1 MEKRRI
7 AILGSTGSI
16 GRQALDVIRQ
26 HRDLFEVELLTANNS
41 SELLVQQAI
50 EFDANAVVICN
61 EDKYKEV
68 ADALNPYYIKTF
80 AGMQSVC
87 DLVTSDNI
95 DIVLTSMVGFS
106 GLASTIA
113 AVKAGKTI
121 ALANK
126 ETLVAAGHIVMDL
139 AAKHH
144 TRILPVDSEHSAI
157 FQCLMGSAGADIEK
171 IHLTASGGPFRTWS
185 REDIGRATPAQ
196 ALNHPNWSMGSKIS
210 IDSATM
216 MNKGLEI
223 IEARWLF
230 GTTGE
235 KINVVV
241 HPESIIHSM
250 VEYADGSVIAQMGH
264 PDMREAIQF
273 AFSYPERLPLNN
285 KKLNFAELGS
295 LSFYQPDVNKFPAL
309 GLAYESLTKG
319 GNMACIMNAA
329 NEVAVAAFLKGR
341 IGFYQITDIVARC
354 MEYGPFV
361 KNPDIETIFKTND
374 ETCRLA
380 AEFIDHTA
388 GSKTY

>member
-41 SELLVQQAI
+41 SELLIQQAI
-50 EFDANAVVICN
+50 EFDVNCVVICN
-61 EDKYKEV
+61 EDKYREV
-68 ADALNPYYIKTF
+68 ADALQPHYIKVF
-80 AGMQSVC
+80 AGMKSVC
-87 DLVTSDNI
+87 DLVQSDNI

-106 GLASTIA
+106 GLESTIA

-139 AAKHH
+139 AARHRA
-144 TRILPVDSEHSAI
+144 RILPVDSEHSAI

-185 REDIGRATPAQ
+185 REDISKATRQQ
-196 ALNHPNWSMGSKIS
+196 ALNHPNWSMGSKIT

-230 GTTGE
+230 GTPGD
-235 KINVVV
+235 KIDVVI

-273 AFSYPERLPLNN
+273 AFSFPHRLPLDN

-295 LSFYQPDVNKFPAL
+295 MSFEAPDHERFPAL
-309 GLAYESLTKG
+309 GLAYEALRKG
-319 GNMACIMNAA
+319 GNMPCIMNAA
-329 NEVAVAAFLKGR
+329 NEVAVAAFLQEK
-341 IGFYQITDIVARC
+341 IGFYDITDVVRDT
-354 MEYGPFV
+354 MESSEYI
-361 KNPDIETIFKTND
+361 KSPDIYAIFGTN
-374 ETCRLA
+374 EEAQAKAKIL
-380 AEFIDHTA
+380 IDKI
-388 GSKTY
+388 SR

>member
-1 MEKRRI
+1 MEKRHI

-41 SELLVQQAI
+41 SDLLISQAI
-50 EFDANAVVICN
+50 EFNANTVVICN
-61 EDKYKEV
+61 EDKYQEV
-68 ADALNPYYIKTF
+68 ADALSPHYIKVF

-87 DLVTSDNI
+87 DLVSSDTI

-126 ETLVAAGHIVMDL
+126 ETLVAAGEIVMNL
-139 AAKHH
+139 AREHRA
-144 TRILPVDSEHSAI
+144 RILPVDSEHSAI

-171 IHLTASGGPFRTWS
+171 IHLTASGGPFRTWAK
-185 REDIGRATPAQ
+185 EDIARATRQ
-196 ALNHPNWSMGSKIS
+196 EALKHPNWSMGSKIT

-223 IEARWLF
+223 IEAKWLF
-230 GTTGE
+230 GTPGD

-273 AFSYPERLPLNN
+273 AFSFPERLSLNN
-285 KKLNFAELGS
+285 QKLDFARLGS
-295 LSFYQPDVNKFPAL
+295 LSFFAPDFDKFPAL
-309 GLAYESLTKG
+309 SLAYEALAEG
-319 GNMACIMNAA
+319 GNMTCIMNAA
-329 NEVAVAAFLKGR
+329 NEAAVAAFLQER
-341 IGFYQITDIVARC
+341 IGFYQITDVVRRC
-354 MEYGPFV
+354 MDGVNFV
-361 KNPDIETIFKTND
+361 AHPDLDTIFATNA
-374 ETCRLA
+374 ETLIKAEEIIKKDICR
-380 AEFIDHTA
+380 
-388 GSKTY
+388 

>member
-1 MEKRRI
+1 MQKRRI

-41 SELLVQQAI
+41 SELLISQAI
-50 EFDANAVVICN
+50 EFNPNSVVICN
-61 EDKYKEV
+61 EEKYKEV
-68 ADALNPYYIKTF
+68 SDSLEPHYVKVFT
-80 AGMQSVC
+80 GMSSVC
-87 DLVTSDNI
+87 DLVGSDNI

-106 GLASTIA
+106 GLSSTIA

-126 ETLVAAGHIVMDL
+126 ETLVAAGEIVMNL
-139 AAKHH
+139 AAEHRA
-144 TRILPVDSEHSAI
+144 RILPVDSEHSAI

-171 IHLTASGGPFRTWS
+171 IHLTASGGPFRTWTK
-185 REDIGRATPAQ
+185 EDIAKATRAE
-196 ALNHPNWSMGSKIS
+196 ALKHPNWSMGSKIT

-223 IEARWLF
+223 IEAKWLF
-230 GTTGE
+230 GTEGD

-273 AFSYPERLPLNN
+273 AFSFPERLTLDN
-285 KKLNFAELGS
+285 KKLDFAQLGS
-295 LSFYQPDVNKFPAL
+295 LSFFAPDFDRFPAL
-309 GLAYESLTKG
+309 NLAYEALKAG
-319 GNMACIMNAA
+319 GNMPCIMNAA
-329 NEVAVAAFLKGR
+329 NEAAVAAFLQDK
-341 IGFYQITDIVARC
+341 IGFYQITDVVKEC
-354 MEYGPFV
+354 MEGSEFV
-361 KNPDIETIFKTND
+361 AHPDLDTIFEVNQMSLAKAQETINHISRRK
-374 ETCRLA
+374 
-380 AEFIDHTA
+380 
-388 GSKTY
+388 

>member
-16 GRQALDVIRQ
+16 GRQALDVIGQ
-26 HRDLFEVELLTANNS
+26 HKDLFEVELLTANNS
-41 SELLVQQAI
+41 SDLLIKQAI
-50 EFDANAVVICN
+50 EFNANAVVICN
-61 EDKYKEV
+61 ESKYTEV
-68 ADALNPYYIKTF
+68 AEALEPHYIKVF
-80 AGMQSVC
+80 AGMKSVC
-87 DLVTSDNI
+87 DLVSGDNI

-106 GLASTIA
+106 GLESTIS

-126 ETLVAAGHIVMDL
+126 ETLVAAGELVMSL
-139 AAKHH
+139 AAKHKA
-144 TRILPVDSEHSAI
+144 RILPVDSEHSAI
-157 FQCLMGSAGADIEK
+157 FQCLMGSAGAEIEK

-185 REDIGRATPAQ
+185 REDIAAATPAQ
-196 ALNHPNWSMGSKIS
+196 ALKHPNWSMGSKIT

-230 GTTGE
+230 GTGGD

-264 PDMREAIQF
+264 PDMREVIQF
-273 AFSYPERLPLNN
+273 AFSYPYRLPLDNR
-285 KKLNFAELGS
+285 KLNFAELGS
-295 LSFYQPDVNKFPAL
+295 MTFHAPDFEKFPGL
-309 GLAYESLTKG
+309 RLAYQALEKG

-329 NEVAVAAFLKGR
+329 NEVAVAAYLEGR
-341 IGFYQITDIVARC
+341 IGFYDITDIVEKC
-354 MEYGPFV
+354 MNDGPFIAS
-361 KNPDIETIFKTND
+361 PDMDDIFRTNEETLKM
-374 ETCRLA
+374 
-380 AEFIDHTA
+380 A
-388 GSKTY
+388 GNLIR

>member
-41 SELLVQQAI
+41 TDLLIRQAI
-50 EFDANAVVICN
+50 EFDANSVVICN

-68 ADALNPYYIKTF
+68 SEALQPHYIKVF
-80 AGMQSVC
+80 AGMKSVC
-87 DLVTSDNI
+87 DLVTGDNI

-106 GLASTIA
+106 GLASTVA

-126 ETLVAAGHIVMDL
+126 ETLVAAGAIVMDL
-139 AAKHH
+139 AKQHRS
-144 TRILPVDSEHSAI
+144 RILPVDSEHSAI
-157 FQCLMGSAGADIEK
+157 FQCLMGAAGADIEK
-171 IHLTASGGPFRTWS
+171 IHLTASGGPFRTWT
-185 REDIGRATPAQ
+185 REQIAQATREQ
-196 ALNHPNWSMGSKIS
+196 ALNHPNWSMGSKIT

-230 GTTGE
+230 GTPGE
-235 KINVVV
+235 KIDVVV

-273 AFSYPERLPLNN
+273 AFSFPHRLTLDNR
-285 KKLNFAELGS
+285 KLNFAELGS
-295 LSFYQPDVNKFPAL
+295 LSFFVPDMEKFPAL
-309 GLAYESLTKG
+309 GLAYESLRKG

-329 NEVAVAAFLKGR
+329 NEAAVAAFLQEK
-341 IGFYQITDIVARC
+341 IGFYEITDVVQECMAGADFVA
-354 MEYGPFV
+354 
-361 KNPDIETIFKTND
+361 NPDLDTIFETND
-374 ETCRLA
+374 A
-380 AEFIDHTA
+380 AFAHAKEIIA
-388 GSKTY
+388 RVSSAKTF

>member
-1 MEKRRI
+1 MQKKRI

-41 SELLVQQAI
+41 AELLIQQAI
-50 EFDANAVVICN
+50 EFDANNVVICN
-61 EDKYKEV
+61 EDKYREV
-68 ADALNPYYIKTF
+68 ADALQPHYIKVF
-80 AGMQSVC
+80 AGMKSVC
-87 DLVTSDNI
+87 DLVQGDNI

-106 GLASTIA
+106 GLESTIA

-139 AAKHH
+139 AARHRA
-144 TRILPVDSEHSAI
+144 RILPVDSEHSAI

-185 REDIGRATPAQ
+185 REDISKATRQQ
-196 ALNHPNWSMGSKIS
+196 ALNHPNWSMGSKIT

-230 GTTGE
+230 GTPGD
-235 KINVVV
+235 KIDVVI

-273 AFSYPERLPLNN
+273 AFSFPHRLPLDN

-295 LSFYQPDVNKFPAL
+295 MSFEAPDLERFPAL
-309 GLAYESLTKG
+309 GLAYEALRKG
-319 GNMACIMNAA
+319 GNMPCIMNAA
-329 NEVAVAAFLKGR
+329 NEAAVAAFLQEK
-341 IGFYQITDIVARC
+341 IGFYDITDVVRET
-354 MEYGPFV
+354 METSEFV
-361 KNPDIETIFKTND
+361 KFPDIYAIFGTNEAALAKAKT
-374 ETCRLA
+374 L
-380 AEFIDHTA
+380 IDKI
-388 GSKTY
+388 SR

>member
-1 MEKRRI
+1 MQKKRI

-41 SELLVQQAI
+41 AELLIQQAI
-50 EFDANAVVICN
+50 EFDANNVVICN
-61 EDKYKEV
+61 EDKYQET
-68 ADALNPYYIKTF
+68 AEALAPHYIKVFT
-80 AGMQSVC
+80 GMQSVC
-87 DLVTSDNI
+87 DLVQSEDI

-106 GLASTIA
+106 GLSSTIA
-113 AVKAGKTI
+113 AIRAGKTI

-126 ETLVAAGHIVMDL
+126 ETLVAAGEIVMNL
-139 AAKHH
+139 AAQHKS
-144 TRILPVDSEHSAI
+144 RILPVDSEHSAI

-185 REDIGRATPAQ
+185 HEDIAKATPAQ
-196 ALNHPNWSMGSKIS
+196 ALNHPNWSMGSKIT

-230 GTTGE
+230 GTPGG

-273 AFSYPERLPLNN
+273 AFSYPERLSLDN
-285 KKLNFAELGS
+285 KKLNFAELGQ
-295 LSFYQPDVNKFPAL
+295 LSFSAPDTDKFPAL
-309 GLAYESLTKG
+309 NIAYEALRQG
-319 GNMACIMNAA
+319 GNMPCIMNAA
-329 NEVAVAAFLKGR
+329 NEAAVAAFLQGK
-341 IGFYQITDIVARC
+341 ISFYDITDIVKEC
-354 MEYGPFV
+354 METSAYV
-361 KNPDIETIFKTND
+361 CHPDIETIFGNHESTLSK
-374 ETCRLA
+374 A
-380 AEFIDHTA
+380 AEIINR
-388 GSKTY
+388 KTK

>member
-1 MEKRRI
+1 MQKRRI

-26 HRDLFEVELLTANNS
+26 HMDLFEVELLTANNS
-41 SELLVQQAI
+41 SELLISQAK
-50 EFDANAVVICN
+50 EFNPNSVVICN
-61 EDKYKEV
+61 EEKYKEV
-68 ADALNPYYIKTF
+68 ADALQPHYIKVF

-87 DLVTSDNI
+87 DLVGSESI

-106 GLASTIA
+106 GLSSTIA

-126 ETLVAAGHIVMDL
+126 ETLVAAGEIVMKL
-139 AAKHH
+139 ASEHRA
-144 TRILPVDSEHSAI
+144 RILPVDSEHSAI

-171 IHLTASGGPFRTWS
+171 IHLTASGGPFRTWNK
-185 REDIGRATPAQ
+185 EDIAKATRAQ
-196 ALNHPNWSMGSKIS
+196 ALNHPNWSMGSKIT

-223 IEARWLF
+223 IEAKWLF
-230 GTTGE
+230 GTEGD

-273 AFSYPERLPLNN
+273 AFSFPERLTLDNR
-285 KKLNFAELGS
+285 KLDFAQLGS
-295 LSFYQPDVNKFPAL
+295 LSFFAPDFEKFPAL
-309 GLAYESLTKG
+309 GLAYEALRTG
-319 GNMACIMNAA
+319 GNMTCIMNAA
-329 NEVAVAAFLKGR
+329 NEAAVAAYLQDR
-341 IGFYQITDIVARC
+341 IGFYQITDVVRECMQGADFVA
-354 MEYGPFV
+354 E
-361 KNPDIETIFKTND
+361 PDLDAIFATNEETLIKAR
-374 ETCRLA
+374 EIISR
-380 AEFIDHTA
+380 I
-388 GSKTY
+388 

>member
-41 SELLVQQAI
+41 SELLISQAI
-50 EFDANAVVICN
+50 EFEANAVVICN
-61 EDKYKEV
+61 ESKYKEV
-68 ADALNPYYIKTF
+68 AEALQPHYIKVF

-87 DLVTSDNI
+87 DLVAGNNI

-106 GLASTIA
+106 GLSSTIA

-126 ETLVAAGHIVMDL
+126 ETLVAAGHIVTEL
-139 AAKHH
+139 AVASHS
-144 TRILPVDSEHSAI
+144 RILPVDSEHSAI
-157 FQCLMGSAGADIEK
+157 FQCLLGSLGADIEK

-185 REDIGRATPAQ
+185 KDQISKATRTE
-196 ALNHPNWSMGSKIS
+196 ALRHPNWNMGSKIT

-230 GTTGE
+230 NTPGS
-235 KINVVV
+235 KIDVVV

-250 VEYADGSVIAQMGH
+250 IEYADGSVIAQMGH

-273 AFSYPERLPLNN
+273 AFSFPYRLPLNN
-285 KKLNFAELGS
+285 RKLNFAELGS
-295 LSFYQPDVNKFPAL
+295 MSFHAPDQERFPAL
-309 GLAYESLTKG
+309 RLAYQALEKG
-319 GNMACIMNAA
+319 GNMPCVMNAA
-329 NEVAVAAFLKGR
+329 NEAAVAAFLQER
-341 IGFYQITDIVARC
+341 IGFYDITDIVEEC
-354 MEYGPFV
+354 MSGAEFAAS
-361 KNPDIETIFKTND
+361 PDLDTIFETNSR
-374 ETCRLA
+374 TLA
-380 AEFIDHTA
+380 TA
-388 GSKTY
+388 SEIIGRVSRR

>member
-41 SELLVQQAI
+41 TDLLIQQAI

-61 EDKYKEV
+61 EDRYGEV
-68 ADALNPYYIKTF
+68 RDALDPHFIKVF

-87 DLVTSDNI
+87 DLVTGDNI

-106 GLASTIA
+106 GLSSTVA

-126 ETLVAAGHIVMDL
+126 ETLVAAGRIVMDL
-139 AAKHH
+139 AARHGS
-144 TRILPVDSEHSAI
+144 RILPVDSEHSAI

-171 IHLTASGGPFRTWS
+171 IHLTASGGPFRTWTKEQIAAAT
-185 REDIGRATPAQ
+185 REQ
-196 ALNHPNWSMGSKIS
+196 ALNHPNWSMGSKIT

-230 GTTGE
+230 GTPGDR
-235 KINVVV
+235 IQVVI

-250 VEYADGSVIAQMGH
+250 IEYADGSVIAQMGH

-273 AFSYPERLPLNN
+273 AFSYPHRLPLDNR
-285 KKLNFAELGS
+285 KLNFAELGKM
-295 LSFYQPDVNKFPAL
+295 SFFAPDQEKFPAL
-309 GLAYESLTKG
+309 GLAYESLEKG

-329 NEVAVAAFLKGR
+329 NEAAVAAFLQER
-341 IGFYQITDIVARC
+341 IGFYDITDVVHDTMAGADFVAD
-354 MEYGPFV
+354 
-361 KNPDIETIFKTND
+361 PDLETIFRTN
-374 ETCRLA
+374 EESLIRAKGL
-380 AEFIDHTA
+380 IDRIA
-388 GSKTY
+388 GRKSF

>member
-16 GRQALDVIRQ
+16 GRQALDVISQ

-41 SELLVQQAI
+41 SDLLIRQAI

-68 ADALNPYYIKTF
+68 ADSLQPEGIKVF

-87 DLVTSDNI
+87 DLVCGSNI

-106 GLASTIA
+106 GLASTVA

-126 ETLVAAGHIVMDL
+126 ETLVAAGAIVMDL
-139 AAKHH
+139 AARHGA
-144 TRILPVDSEHSAI
+144 RILPVDSEHSAI

-171 IHLTASGGPFRTWS
+171 IHLTASGGPFRSWTK
-185 REDIGRATPAQ
+185 EQIALATKAE
-196 ALNHPNWSMGSKIS
+196 ALNHPNWSMGSKIT

-230 GTTGE
+230 GTPGD
-235 KINVVV
+235 KINVVI

-250 VEYADGSVIAQMGH
+250 IEYADGSVIAQMGH

-273 AFSYPERLPLNN
+273 AFSYPHRLTLNN
-285 KKLNFAELGS
+285 RKLNFAELGS
-295 LSFYQPDVNKFPAL
+295 LSFFAPDAEKFPAL
-309 GLAYESLTKG
+309 GLAYEALAKG

-329 NEVAVAAFLKGR
+329 NEAAVAAFLQER
-341 IGFYQITDIVARC
+341 IGFYDITSVVADC
-354 MEYGPFV
+354 MEGADFV
-361 KNPDIETIFKTND
+361 AAPDLDTIFKTN
-374 ETCRLA
+374 EITLKK
-380 AEFIDHTA
+380 AEEAI
-388 GSKTY
+388 KIRQK

>member
-26 HRDLFEVELLTANNS
+26 HRDLFEVELLTAHNS
-41 SELLVQQAI
+41 TDLLIRQAI
-50 EFDANAVVICN
+50 EFDANSVVICN

-68 ADALNPYYIKTF
+68 SEALQPHYIKVF
-80 AGMQSVC
+80 AGMKSVC
-87 DLVTSDNI
+87 DLGTGDNI

-106 GLASTIA
+106 GLASTVA

-126 ETLVAAGHIVMDL
+126 ETLVAAGAIVMDL
-139 AAKHH
+139 AKQHRS
-144 TRILPVDSEHSAI
+144 RILPVDSEHSAI

-171 IHLTASGGPFRTWS
+171 IHLTASGGPFRTWT
-185 REDIGRATPAQ
+185 REQIAKATREQ
-196 ALNHPNWSMGSKIS
+196 ALNHPNWSMGSKIT

-230 GTTGE
+230 GTPGE
-235 KINVVV
+235 KIDVVV

-273 AFSYPERLPLNN
+273 AFSFPHRLTLNN
-285 KKLNFAELGS
+285 RKLNFAELGS
-295 LSFYQPDVNKFPAL
+295 LSFFVPDMEKFPAL
-309 GLAYESLTKG
+309 GLAYESLRKG

-329 NEVAVAAFLKGR
+329 NEAAVAAFLQEK
-341 IGFYQITDIVARC
+341 IGFYEITDVVQECMAGADFVA
-354 MEYGPFV
+354 
-361 KNPDIETIFKTND
+361 NPDLDTIFETND
-374 ETCRLA
+374 A
-380 AEFIDHTA
+380 AFAHAKEIIA
-388 GSKTY
+388 RVSSAKTF